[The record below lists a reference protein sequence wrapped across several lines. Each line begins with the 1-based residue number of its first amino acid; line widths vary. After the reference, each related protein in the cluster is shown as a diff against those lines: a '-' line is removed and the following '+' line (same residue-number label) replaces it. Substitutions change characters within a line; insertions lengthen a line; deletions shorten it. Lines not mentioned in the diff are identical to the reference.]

1 VKPACCR
8 SHSYDRS
15 SAPGNHAWKE
25 RFQGQEGPG
34 EIAIQRFAPEFQF
47 CRQYRFAIPTG
58 VAAAPYLQPIPFSGT
73 ALMSFVITEIPA
85 LK

>member
-1 VKPACCR
+1 MKPACCR

-15 SAPGNHAWKE
+15 SAPGNHAWKK

-34 EIAIQRFAPEFQF
+34 EIDIQRFAPEFQF

-58 VAAAPYLQPIPFSGT
+58 VAAAPYLQPFFGT
-73 ALMSFVITEIPA
+73 ALLSFVITEILA